1 MFLVL
6 SPSAPGPEAAAARG
20 SGFTGGLNL
29 SGAARGLR
37 WFSGGGK
44 NPCPLRSPESSTGAR
59 GRGSRL
65 RGIRPGRR
73 VGGGGGGESREAAA
87 AGPGRSRSSSTLD

>member
-6 SPSAPGPEAAAARG
+6 SPSAPGPAATAARG
-20 SGFTGGLNL
+20 SGFAGGFNL

-44 NPCPLRSPESSTGAR
+44 NPCPLRSSESSAGAG

-65 RGIRPGRR
+65 RRVRPGRR
-73 VGGGGGGESREAAA
+73 VGGGGESEEAAA
-87 AGPGRSRSSSTLD
+87 AGPGRSRSSGSLD